1 MRSGEIRHHPDLLI
15 PVEGATVAATR
26 YEPPGDDG
34 PRPVVLIAT
43 PYRKDDWIAFGSWH
57 PSIEYFA
64 RSGYEVVVA
73 DLVGTGAS
81 TGEPTPFARADGEH
95 TATVVDW
102 LAERPW
108 TTGRIGTFG
117 LSYGA
122 WTQYATAA
130 AAPDALGAIVP
141 VSVAPSG
148 YASSYT
154 GGVLNPLKRA
164 VWATEF
170 QARQALPPGRRDEE
184 GRWARVWHDRLD
196 RLERERPWLFRFL
209 DHDLEDDFWV
219 ERRVEPGEIGVPTL
233 AACGTR
239 DVHTASMVP
248 FVEALEV
255 EKRLIV
261 GPWRHRMPEQGRE
274 TAIDFRRQAVDWFDR
289 HLREDTPDRERG
301 SEADLPPVAYWT
313 ERDGGWRVG
322 AGTWRG
328 RDRWPTVETHPT
340 RSFVLTSEGLELAE
354 ATADEGDGGE
364 GDPDEGDGDE
374 GDPVVRERAY
384 DHTIGMESLERV
396 GGVENPGVDTSADD
410 ARSLTA
416 ESPVLDDAVE
426 FTGTGVVAVRVSATT
441 PAPVV
446 GVRVVDVAPDEPAR
460 LVTSGRLAADHRGG
474 HAPGDPEPLP
484 RNGEPV
490 DLEIPLTPTS
500 HVFEPGHR
508 IRLAVAAG
516 HFPRVLPRNE
526 QGCLRLHSAP
536 GARTVLRFPGMVHE
550 GGVPGFDDAVEMT
563 GPDERVPVRT
573 PYTSGATGR
582 WETARSHT
590 GDRARFRLDGGKTV
604 TRPDGTSL
612 TWHRDVTAS
621 VVADDPGT
629 ATFETRVEAEL
640 DYGHETVEVEATG
653 RVSRGASHLE
663 TRVWVNGSTVFDER
677 WRRYG

>member
-1 MRSGEIRHHPDLLI
+1 
-15 PVEGATVAATR
+15 
-26 YEPPGDDG
+26 
-34 PRPVVLIAT
+34 LIAT
-43 PYRKDDWIAFGSWH
+43 PYRKDDWITFGSWQ

-64 RSGYEVVVA
+64 RCGYEVVVA

-95 TATVVDW
+95 MATVVDW

-108 TTGRIGTFG
+108 TTGRVGMFG

-122 WTQYATAA
+122 WTGYATAA
-130 AAPDALGAIVP
+130 AAPDPLKAIVP

-184 GRWARVWHDRLD
+184 GRWARVWQDRLD

-219 ERRVEPGEIGVPTL
+219 ERRVEPEEIGVPTL

-248 FVEALEV
+248 FVEALDV

-274 TAIDFRRQAVDWFDR
+274 TAVDFRRQAVDWLDR
-289 HLREDTPDRERG
+289 HLREDDPDRERG
-301 SEADLPPVAYWT
+301 SGTELPSVAYWT

-340 RSFVLTSEGLELAE
+340 RAFVLTSGGLELAE
-354 ATADEGDGGE
+354 VIADEGNVGVGE
-364 GDPDEGDGDE
+364 GESGSGS
-374 GDPVVRERAY
+374 DPVVGERAY
-384 DHTIGMESLERV
+384 DHTVGMESLERV
-396 GGVENPGVDTSADD
+396 GGVENPEVDTSADD
-410 ARSLTA
+410 ARSIVA
-416 ESPVLDDAVE
+416 ESGALEDAVE
-426 FTGTGVVAVRVSATT
+426 FTGTGVVIARVSATT

-460 LVTSGRLAADHRGG
+460 LVTSARLAADHRGG
-474 HAPGDPEPLP
+474 HAPGEPEPLP
-484 RNGEPV
+484 TEPV

-508 IRLAVAAG
+508 VRLAVAAG

-526 QGCLRLHSAP
+526 QGRLRLHSAP
-536 GARTVLRFPGMVHE
+536 GARTALRFPGVVHD
-550 GGVPGFDDAVEMT
+550 GGVPGFDDTVEMAA
-563 GPDERVPVRT
+563 PDDRVPART

-582 WETARSHT
+582 WETTRSHT
-590 GDRARFRLDGGKTV
+590 EDRARFRLDGGKTV

-612 TWHRDVTAS
+612 TWYRDVTAS

-629 ATFETRVEAEL
+629 TTFETRVGAEL
-640 DYGHETVEVEATG
+640 DYGQETVEVAATG
-653 RVSRGASHLE
+653 RVSRDASHLE
-663 TRVWVNGSTVFDER
+663 TLLRVDGSTVFDER
-677 WRRYG
+677 WRQ

>member
-15 PVEGATVAATR
+15 PVDEATVAATR

-43 PYRKDDWIAFGSWH
+43 PYRKDDWITFGSWH

-81 TGEPTPFARADGEH
+81 TGEPTPFARADGERM
-95 TATVVDW
+95 ATVVEW

-108 TTGRIGTFG
+108 TTGRVGTFG

-130 AAPDALGAIVP
+130 AAPDPLRAIVP

-170 QARQALPPGRRDEE
+170 QARQALPPGRRDPD

-196 RLERERPWLFRFL
+196 RLEHERPWLFRFL
-209 DHDLEDDFWV
+209 EHDLEDDFWA
-219 ERRVEPGEIGVPTL
+219 ERRVDPEEVRVPTL

-248 FVEALEV
+248 FVEALDV
-255 EKRLIV
+255 EKRLLV

-274 TAIDFRRQAVDWFDR
+274 TAVDFRRQAVDWFDR
-289 HLREDTPDRERG
+289 HLREETPDRERG
-301 SEADLPPVAYWT
+301 SKPELPSVAYWT

-328 RDRWPTVETHPT
+328 RDRWPTVETHPS
-340 RSFVLTSEGLELAE
+340 RSLVLTGDGLELVGE
-354 ATADEGDGGE
+354 DGGHAL
-364 GDPDEGDGDE
+364 DDEPLDDE
-374 GDPVVRERAY
+374 PVVRERAY
-384 DHTIGMESLERV
+384 DHTVGMESLERV

-410 ARSLTA
+410 ARSITA
-416 ESPVLDDAVE
+416 ESGILEDAVE
-426 FTGTGVVAVRVSATT
+426 FTGTGVVTARVSATT

-446 GVRVVDVAPDEPAR
+446 GVRVVDLAPDEPAR

-484 RNGEPV
+484 VDGEPV
-490 DLEIPLTPTS
+490 DLEIALTPTS

-508 IRLAVAAG
+508 VRLAVAAS
-516 HFPRVLPRNE
+516 HLPRVLPRNE
-526 QGCLRLHSAP
+526 QGRLRLHSAP
-536 GARTVLRFPGMVHE
+536 GARTALRFPGQVHE
-550 GGVPGFDDAVEMT
+550 GGVSGFDDTVEMAA
-563 GPDERVPVRT
+563 PDERVPART

-582 WETARSHT
+582 WETARRHT
-590 GDRARFRLDGGKTV
+590 EGRARFRLDGGKTV

-612 TWHRDVTAS
+612 TWYREVTAS

-629 ATFETRVEAEL
+629 ATFETQVGAEL

-653 RVSRGASHLE
+653 LVSRDASHLE
-663 TRVWVNGSTVFDER
+663 TLVCVDGSVVFDER
-677 WRRYG
+677 WRWDR

>member
-1 MRSGEIRHHPDLLI
+1 MRPADVRRHPGLLI

-43 PYRKDDWIAFGSWH
+43 PYRKDDWITFGSWH
-57 PSIEYFA
+57 PSIEYLA

-81 TGEPTPFARADGEH
+81 TGEPTPFARADGEAM
-95 TATVVDW
+95 ATVVEW
-102 LAERPW
+102 LADRPW
-108 TTGRIGTFG
+108 STGRVGMFG

-141 VSVAPSG
+141 VSVAASG
-148 YASSYT
+148 YDSSCT

-170 QARQALPPGRRDEE
+170 QARQALPPGRRDED

-196 RLERERPWLFRFL
+196 RLGSDRPWLFRFL
-209 DHDLEDDFWV
+209 DHDLDDEFWA
-219 ERRVEPGEIGVPTL
+219 ERRVDPDEVAVPTL

-274 TAIDFRRQAVDWFDR
+274 TAIDFRRQAVEWFDH
-289 HLREDTPDRERG
+289 HLRDGEVRDRDEEPG
-301 SEADLPPVAYWT
+301 SELPPVAYWT
-313 ERDGGWRVG
+313 ECDGGWRVG

-340 RSFVLTSEGLELAE
+340 RSFVLTSRGLEQAE
-354 ATADEGDGGE
+354 ETEGGGDIAGE
-364 GDPDEGDGDE
+364 S
-374 GDPVVRERAY
+374 VVRERAY
-384 DHTIGMESLERV
+384 DHTVGMESLERV

-410 ARSLTA
+410 ARSITA
-416 ESPVLDDAVE
+416 ESAVLEDAVE
-426 FTGTGVVAVRVSATT
+426 FTGTGVVAARVSATT

-446 GVRVVDVAPDEPAR
+446 GVRVVDVAPDDDAR
-460 LVTSGRLAADHRGG
+460 LVTSGRIAADHRTG
-474 HAPGDPEPLP
+474 HGPGEPEPLP
-484 RNGEPV
+484 GGEVPV

-508 IRLAVAAG
+508 VRLAVAAA
-516 HFPRVLPRNE
+516 HLPRALPRPE
-526 QGCLRLHSAP
+526 QGRLRLHSAP
-536 GARTVLRFPGMVHE
+536 GERTALRFPGSVHE
-550 GGVPGFDDAVEMT
+550 SRVPEFDDAVEMAP
-563 GPDERVPVRT
+563 PDERVPVRT
-573 PYTSGATGR
+573 PYTSGVTGR
-582 WETARSHT
+582 WETTRDHT
-590 GDRARFRLDGGKTV
+590 DDGARFHLSGGKTV
-604 TRPDGTSL
+604 TRPDGTAL

-621 VVADDPGT
+621 VVADAPGT
-629 ATFETRVEAEL
+629 STFVTRVDAEL

-653 RVSRGASHLE
+653 RVSPHASHLE
-663 TRVWVNGSTVFDER
+663 TVVRVDGATVFDER
-677 WRRYG
+677 WRRDG